1 MGRNGRC
8 RGGLPADGDSAAL
21 RARIAVGSHQ
31 GQKAVTLQTGPAR
44 AEAERDAGRLVNAAD
59 FSLHCGVAATAH
71 QRAKLERLCRFIHD
85 SRRRPNGCL
94 PMNPRLDAKDR
105 YWPKADPKN
114 TGFRAVET
122 SAFGKSG
129 HSAWDMPNWVAE
141 WPLCA
146 RKRTFG

>member
-1 MGRNGRC
+1 MGRDGRC

-21 RARIAVGSHQ
+21 TARIAVGPHQ

-59 FSLHCGVAATAH
+59 FSLHCGVAATAY

-105 YWPKADPKN
+105 FSPLAACHFPD
-114 TGFRAVET
+114 
-122 SAFGKSG
+122 FG
-129 HSAWDMPNWVAE
+129 E
-141 WPLCA
+141 I
-146 RKRTFG
+146 